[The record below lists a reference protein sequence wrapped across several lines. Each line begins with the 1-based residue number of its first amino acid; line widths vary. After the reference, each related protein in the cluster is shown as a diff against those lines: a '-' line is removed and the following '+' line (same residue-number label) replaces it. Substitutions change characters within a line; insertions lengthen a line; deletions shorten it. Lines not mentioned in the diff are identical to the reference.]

1 MLIVCGDSHTS
12 THGAFGAFALGIGTS
27 EVEHVLATQ
36 CIVLNKPRNLE
47 ARISGSLEPGVGA
60 KDLILA
66 LIGSIGTA
74 GATGHVIEYTGDAIR
89 ALSMEE
95 RMTVCNMSIE
105 AGARA
110 GLIAPDETTFAY
122 LAGRPR
128 APHGAAWTRAV
139 EQWKR
144 LPSDP
149 GAEYDVGVALDAA
162 AVAPQ
167 VTWGTSP
174 GMVKDIAGRVP
185 HPSDF
190 PTAAEQRA
198 AAR

>member
-1 MLIVCGDSHTS
+1 
-12 THGAFGAFALGIGTS
+12 
-27 EVEHVLATQ
+27 
-36 CIVLNKPRNLE
+36 
-47 ARISGSLEPGVGA
+47 
-60 KDLILA
+60 
-66 LIGSIGTA
+66 
-74 GATGHVIEYTGDAIR
+74 
-89 ALSMEE
+89 MEE

-110 GLIAPDETTFAY
+110 GLIAPDETTVAY

-144 LPSDP
+144 LRSDP

-174 GMVKDIAGRVP
+174 GMVRRSEERRVGKECR
-185 HPSDF
+185 S
-190 PTAAEQRA
+190 
-198 AAR
+198 